1 MQTRWCGLTHLLK
14 VQQCTHFLFIFDKC
28 LASLCGLHHILCLE
42 CKQLKFIPVS
52 IICFLNRRGETLFF
66 SHKTFISKQRIH
78 KDMKPSGLNLQCL
91 LIYLD
96 VKETQFYVT
105 LDLSYSLLNKNE
117 KQIGIFLLF
126 LNIFLEA
133 DIF

>member
-1 MQTRWCGLTHLLK
+1 M
-14 VQQCTHFLFIFDKC
+14 
-28 LASLCGLHHILCLE
+28 
-42 CKQLKFIPVS
+42 
-52 IICFLNRRGETLFF
+52 
-66 SHKTFISKQRIH
+66 FISKQRIH